1 MSKKDNRLDRP
12 GWRALRLL
20 QFGLGQKRM
29 VDPEEFTPGLM
40 HVFIF
45 AAFMVLA
52 LRTIM
57 LFAMGFSETALEVL
71 SDFSHPFWR
80 STRCSRG
87 STRPTCW

>member
-1 MSKKDNRLDRP
+1 MSPIITGLLLVIGVSVFVMTMAGRIGVLAAMKHENRLDNIP
-12 GWRALRLL
+12 QRAAALLR
-20 QFGLGQKRM
+20 FGLGQQRM

-57 LFAMGFSETALEVL
+57 MFVMGFS
-71 SDFSHPFWR
+71 
-80 STRCSRG
+80 
-87 STRPTCW
+87 